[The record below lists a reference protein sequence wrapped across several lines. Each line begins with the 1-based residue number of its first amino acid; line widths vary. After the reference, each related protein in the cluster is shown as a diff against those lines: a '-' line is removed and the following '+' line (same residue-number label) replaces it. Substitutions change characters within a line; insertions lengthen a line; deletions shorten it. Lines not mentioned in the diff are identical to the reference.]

1 MKEELKEM
9 LIQMHEEAKENL
21 MDYIEGQGEGE
32 GITDINEFEE
42 AFNQEQDLYYVRF
55 YDLGC
60 LYTIRALLNKLQE
73 YETI

>member
-1 MKEELKEM
+1 MRDGARIFAIMLITELK
-9 LIQMHEEAKENL
+9 K
-21 MDYIEGQGEGE
+21 QGEGE